1 MTGRA
6 AMTYLFSNEGL
17 AALDA
22 FADAE
27 TLFAFDLD
35 GTLAPI
41 VSDPDGIRVSPAVQA
56 ALLEMT
62 SRAVVAIITGRSRRD
77 AQHHLGVVPQYLIG
91 NHGAEGLPGY
101 DAYEGDFRHLGSRWE
116 MQLQKLIPRD
126 AGIVIENKG
135 LSLSVHYRGAT
146 DRAAA
151 RSLVRKVVGQLVPPP
166 RTVGG
171 KYVES
176 LLPEEA
182 PDKGT
187 AFLQLMNQAGCA
199 KGLFVGD
206 DQTDED
212 VFELNWTQLFTIR
225 VGTGKGSRARYFV
238 RDQHEV
244 PVLLGHINDALARR
258 KP

>member
-1 MTGRA
+1 
-6 AMTYLFSNEGL
+6 MTYLFSDEGL

-22 FADAE
+22 FTDAG

-41 VSDPDGIRVSPAVQA
+41 VSDPSGIRVPLAIQA
-56 ALLEMT
+56 ALSDMA
-62 SRAVVAIITGRSRRD
+62 SRAAVAIITGRSRED
-77 AQHHLGVVPQYLIG
+77 AQRYLGVVPQYLIG

-101 DAYEGDFRHLGSRWE
+101 EAFEGDFRRLGIRWE
-116 MQLQKLIPRD
+116 RQLQRLIPRD

-146 DRAAA
+146 DRTAA
-151 RSLVRKVVGQLVPPP
+151 RAIVQSAVGQLIPQP

-171 KYVES
+171 KYVEN

-182 PDKGT
+182 ADKGT
-187 AFLQLMNQAGCA
+187 ALLQLMNRAGCA

-206 DQTDED
+206 DRTDED
-212 VFELNWTQLFTIR
+212 VFELNWIQLFTIR
-225 VGTGKGSRARYFV
+225 VGTGKGSRARYFL
-238 RDQHEV
+238 RDQREV
-244 PVLLGHINDALARR
+244 PILLGRINDALAGM